1 MRHRRLS
8 QPPSNMS
15 KESEEASGFF
25 AKATDILRASPA
37 AAQRIDPALAKA
49 KASAIRSAAAALVDA
64 LESGATSLQLID
76 DKAKALGMEVL
87 SVQTM
92 TLQARKRST

>member
-1 MRHRRLS
+1 
-8 QPPSNMS
+8 MS

-25 AKATDILRASPA
+25 AKATDILRATPA
-37 AAQRIDPALAKA
+37 AAQCVEPSLAKA

-64 LESGATSLQLID
+64 LESGAPLQSID
-76 DKAKALGMEVL
+76 DKAKSLGMEVL

>member
-1 MRHRRLS
+1 
-8 QPPSNMS
+8 MS
-15 KESEEASGFF
+15 KESDEASGFF

-37 AAQRIDPALAKA
+37 SAPRVDPALAKA
-49 KASAIRSAAAALVDA
+49 KAHAIRAAAAAVVEA
-64 LESGATSLQLID
+64 LESGATLQIID

-92 TLQARKRST
+92 TLQARKRSDK